1 MEPDLAAMVDFI
13 VGDAF
18 VYLFHSDFPFH
29 PRQSSSEAEMGP
41 VAERKVTVGSPADV
55 EGAS

>member
-1 MEPDLAAMVDFI
+1 METNLSIMVNLVI
-13 VGDAF
+13 WDAF